1 MMKKYQDCKNWGSK
15 LCHLTAEIKR
25 DHWTAYP
32 RAKEDMKK
40 LLSICEKCSN
50 YEKEVDEL

>member
-1 MMKKYQDCKNWGSK
+1 MKKYQDCKNWGSK